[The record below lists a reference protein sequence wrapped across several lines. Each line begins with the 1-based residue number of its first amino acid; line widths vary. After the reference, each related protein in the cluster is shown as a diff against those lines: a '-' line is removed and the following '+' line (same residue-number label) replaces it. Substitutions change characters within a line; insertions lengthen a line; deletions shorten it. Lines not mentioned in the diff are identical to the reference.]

1 MEDLNLKEIFNMF
14 WAKKVQIVLIILILV
29 LIGVLYSYFYVKP
42 QYQSYTTL
50 LLATE
55 DSATS
60 SQTITTT
67 DITLSNNLISTYSE
81 LIKSKTIIRQVINNL
96 ELNKTEENLKK
107 NVSVSAIKNSQLIQI
122 NVTDSSPYQAKIIAN
137 ELAKVFM
144 SKVSELY
151 NMNNVHIVDEAEEN
165 TNPYNISHI
174 KDLSMFG
181 LIGLIIACIYV
192 LVSNVLDTTV
202 KTKEDVEKKLGL
214 SVLVSIPT
222 YNFEELPKTIK
233 KGGRK

>member
-1 MEDLNLKEIFNMF
+1 MEDLDLKEIFNMF
-14 WAKKVQIVLIILILV
+14 WAKKVQIVLIVLIFIV
-29 LIGVLYSYFYVKP
+29 IGVLYSYFYVKP
-42 QYQSYTTL
+42 QYKSYTTL

-96 ELNKTEENLKK
+96 ELNKTENELKK
-107 NVSVSAIKNSQLIQI
+107 NVSVSAVKNSQFIQI

-144 SKVSELY
+144 NKVSELY
-151 NMNNVHIVDEAEEN
+151 NMNNVHVVDVAEEDH
-165 TNPYNISHI
+165 NPYNINHM
-174 KDLSMFG
+174 KDLGMFCF
-181 LIGLIIACIYV
+181 IGLTMSCIYV
-192 LVSNVLDTTV
+192 LISNMVDTTV

-214 SVLVSIPT
+214 SVLVSIPI

-233 KGGRK
+233 EGGRK